1 MWMAGG
7 VRVTRVLELRCD
19 NVVVTIVDGGYGGDA
34 ADGGGDAADA
44 DNAMQPNSLFVLGL
58 AVFCAV

>member
-1 MWMAGG
+1 MVGG

-19 NVVVTIVDGGYGGDA
+19 DVVVSIVVGSDGGDDA
-34 ADGGGDAADA
+34 DDGGGGDAADA

-58 AVFCAV
+58 AVLCAV